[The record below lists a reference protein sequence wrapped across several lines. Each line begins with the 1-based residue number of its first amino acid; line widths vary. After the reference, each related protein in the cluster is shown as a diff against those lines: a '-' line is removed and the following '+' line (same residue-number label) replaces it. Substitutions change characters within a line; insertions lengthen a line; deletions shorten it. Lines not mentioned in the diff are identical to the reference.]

1 MVYHS
6 TKCVADILLGYIT
19 FYSENMSTDERI
31 LNTKMSLSYSSFN
44 SFFFFL
50 SSSQHHSG
58 KQEQEVARAVHQP
71 ERGYVKQLRQ
81 LAQEAVHPVSVCL

>member
-1 MVYHS
+1 MVYHT

-31 LNTKMSLSYSSFN
+31 LNTKISLPYLSFN
-44 SFFFFL
+44 SFFFL
-50 SSSQHHSG
+50 SSSQHRSG